1 MLYLIV
7 ASAYSAAN
15 LLLAIFVYLKSRRN
29 QLSQFYAFCVI
40 CLVTLSTIAFFLTQ
54 PLPRILLNVMEH
66 LAIFIYALFPFFFLH
81 FITMFVRR
89 YEVLRSK
96 YIVSAIYFV
105 GLFSYAMIL
114 LGLIPKPILSTGEI
128 TKSGYIFYLT
138 WMTIFFTIGIAML
151 YEVARGFYDKAGKAN
166 LLFVAFVLLLLI
178 LPGPFTE
185 SVFFSVFHLG
195 ADWYYI
201 SCTFALIIAVY
212 FIFRHKIIVHTMYD
226 ALKSA
231 LAVLNDIFM
240 TTDENF
246 KIEMIRGKT
255 VTSLLGYDEN
265 ELIGKSFTDLI
276 DQKEY
281 LEQYRKFVLNKKMRE
296 SYFDAEVICK
306 SGARLPMN
314 FSFTPTYVNEE
325 VTGFVTVARDITE
338 RKQAEK
344 IQEMIYRILRA
355 SESSTRLIDLFH
367 SIHKIIQDVTPTKNF
382 YIALHDPAKNLL
394 SFPYFVDEHHPQAP
408 SPRKPGHGLAEY
420 VLRTGR
426 SLLCDASKFAELKQA
441 GNVDLKEM
449 DSLIWLGVPLIV
461 EKKTI
466 GLMVIHDYSLGKAY
480 GKQEQFILEYVSS
493 QVAKEIEKKRV
504 EEGLR
509 LFRHTMESISE
520 LVSIT
525 DTNGYFTFVN
535 EAFVERYGYSR
546 QEIMGKHVSS
556 LWSPQNPAQILL
568 DITSHS
574 QSGGW
579 RGELL
584 NLTKDGKEF
593 PAALSTTQILDET
606 GLIVGLAGIAED
618 ITEKKRTEEALRTSE
633 TKYRVLIENV
643 PDGVYQSTPD
653 DRLFTA
659 NPALARMLKYN
670 SVDEILS
677 LDIAKDIYEDSGERS
692 KSRRKIENDIEL
704 RNFEVTLKCK
714 DGQLITVLE
723 NAHIMR
729 DRDGAIQY
737 VEGTFTDITERKFL
751 EVQLRQSQKM
761 ESLGTLAGGIAHD
774 FNNILQIILVNTQ
787 SLRRGNLEA
796 QKLHQVLEIN
806 TGAVKRGASL
816 VQQILTFARKTDVSF
831 ESLNLNSLLQEL
843 VNMLK
848 ETFPKTIVFSTS
860 LEKQLPLIIADYNQI
875 HQVLLN
881 LCVNARDAMP
891 EGGTLCVSTNTV
903 DGSELS
909 KQYPEAKDEHYA
921 CISVTDSG
929 HGMDEPTRHR
939 IFEPFFTTKE
949 KGKGTGLGLAVVYGI
964 VKTHRGF
971 IDVKSQRGAGTTFS
985 CFMPISFGRAPS
997 IEKIIEMKDEP
1008 TTGKE
1013 TILLVED
1020 EEVLLESL
1028 SVLLEGNGY
1037 NVLTAKDGEEAVHV
1051 YRNNHDDIAL
1061 VVTDI
1066 GLPKLS
1072 GWDAFL
1078 QMKRINPHVKAIVSS
1093 GYLDPKLKE
1102 EKSGQGVSDYILKPY
1117 QPFEILKRV
1126 RVVLDGK
1133 LK

>member
-7 ASAYSAAN
+7 AFAYSAAN
-15 LLLAIFVYLKSRRN
+15 LLLAIFVYFKSRKN
-29 QLSQFYAFCVI
+29 QISQFYGFCVT
-40 CLVTLSTIAFFLTQ
+40 CLVTLSVLAYFMNQ
-54 PLPRILLNVMEH
+54 PLPHPLLVTMEH
-66 LAIFIYALFPFFFLH
+66 VAIFIYSLFPFFFLH

-96 YIVSAIYFV
+96 HIVAAIYFV
-105 GLFSYAMIL
+105 GLFAYTMIL
-114 LGLIPKPILSTGEI
+114 LGLIPKPVLSNGEI

-166 LLFVAFVLLLLI
+166 LLFVSFVLLLLI

-185 SVFFSVFHLG
+185 SVFFSVLHLG

-231 LAVLNDIFM
+231 LSVLNDIFM
-240 TTDENF
+240 TTDEHF
-246 KIEMIRGKT
+246 KIEMIRGKA
-255 VTSLLGYDEN
+255 VSMLLGYDEN
-265 ELIGKSFTDLI
+265 ELIGKSFVELI

-281 LEQYRKFVLNKKMRE
+281 LVQYNKFVLQRKMKE
-296 SYFDAEVICK
+296 SYFDAEIICK
-306 SGARLPMN
+306 NGDRLPMN
-314 FSFTPTYVNEE
+314 FSFTPTFVNEE
-325 VTGFVTVARDITE
+325 VTGFVTVGRDITE

-367 SIHKIIQDVTPTKNF
+367 SIHQIIQDVKPAKNF
-382 YIALHDPAKNLL
+382 YIALHDRTKNLL
-394 SFPYFVDEHHPQAP
+394 TFPYFVDEHQKQAP
-408 SPRKPGHGLAEY
+408 PPRKPGRGLAEY

-426 SLLCDASKFAELKQA
+426 SLLCDTSKFAELKQL
-441 GNVDLKEM
+441 GHVDTERM
-449 DSLIWLGVPLIV
+449 ESMVWLGVPLIA

-466 GLMVIHDYSLGKAY
+466 GVMVIHDYTQGKAY

-535 EAFVERYGYSR
+535 KAFLERYNYSR
-546 QEIMGKHVSS
+546 PEIIGKHVST
-556 LWSPQNPAQILL
+556 LWSPDNAAQTLL
-568 DITSHS
+568 DVTNQS

-584 NLTKDGKEF
+584 NVTKDGKEF
-593 PAALSTTQILDET
+593 PVALSTTQILDET
-606 GLIVGLAGIAED
+606 GSIVGLAGIAED

-633 TKYRVLIENV
+633 NKYRVLIENV
-643 PDGVYQSTPD
+643 PDGVYQSSPD
-653 DRLFTA
+653 DKLFTA

-677 LDIAKDIYEDSGERS
+677 LNLASDVYENTEDRI
-692 KSRRKIENDIEL
+692 KARRKIETNVEL

-723 NAHIMR
+723 NAHLMR
-729 DRDGAIQY
+729 DRNGAIQY

-751 EVQLRQSQKM
+751 EDQLRQSQKM

-787 SLRRGNLEA
+787 SLRRGNLEP
-796 QKLHQVLEIN
+796 QKLSQVLEIN

-831 ESLNLNSLLQEL
+831 ESLNLNVLIDEL
-843 VNMLK
+843 ARMLK
-848 ETFPKTIVFSTS
+848 ETFPKTIVFSTE
-860 LEKQLPLIIADYNQI
+860 LEKELPLIIADYNQI

-891 EGGTLCVSTNTV
+891 EGGTICISTKKVGGNN
-903 DGSELS
+903 LAR
-909 KQYPEAKDEHYA
+909 QYPEARDEHYA

-929 HGMDEPTRHR
+929 HGMDELTRSR

-964 VKTHRGF
+964 MKTHRGF
-971 IDVKSQRGAGTTFS
+971 IDVKSQSGVGTTFS
-985 CFMPISFGRAPS
+985 CFMPVSWGRAPS
-997 IEKIIEMKDEP
+997 IEKIVETNEEYVM
-1008 TTGKE
+1008 GKE

-1020 EEVLLESL
+1020 EDVLLESL

-1037 NVLTAKDGEEAVHV
+1037 HVLTARDGEEAVDV
-1051 YRNNHDDIAL
+1051 YRDNHGEIAL

-1093 GYLDPKLKE
+1093 GYLDPKIKE
-1102 EKSGQGVSDYILKPY
+1102 EKSNQGVSDYILKPY
-1117 QPFEILKRV
+1117 QPVEILKRV
-1126 RVVLDGK
+1126 RGAIDGRGK
-1133 LK
+1133 